1 MFCSLLLRSYWQ
13 VPGSQDGDVD
23 AAPDK
28 ILAKAQNRFN
38 KNMPDAGM
46 SSVPCPVQEERRTV
60 EITNL
65 YFVKLIYY
73 EIMTNNNGNVM
84 IELMKIPLKIN
95 LINSCLSSSVIHM

>member
-1 MFCSLLLRSYWQ
+1 
-13 VPGSQDGDVD
+13 
-23 AAPDK
+23 
-28 ILAKAQNRFN
+28 
-38 KNMPDAGM
+38 M

-84 IELMKIPLKIN
+84 IELMKMHLKIN
-95 LINSCLSSSVIHM
+95 LINSGVSSSVIRM